1 MCACVRARVCVRV
14 RACACVRLCDAG
26 RKKQRGFRKRGSAS
40 NMFRELV
47 VVFGNDI
54 KNNRTAAA
62 DLTDLIEVNGG
73 KVQATVT
80 KKVTHLVFSSKTAS
94 VSSSD
99 ARVKSALKHEAHLVF
114 DTFFID
120 SAARKTV
127 LNEED
132 YKPDVSSSGKA
143 PGKRQRRADSED
155 SGEGSGSASEGE
167 DKGEQACKLM
177 SKQVRAPAR
186 ACANDCVLD
195 RAGDCV

>member
-1 MCACVRARVCVRV
+1 
-14 RACACVRLCDAG
+14 
-26 RKKQRGFRKRGSAS
+26 
-40 NMFRELV
+40 MFRELV
-47 VVFGNDI
+47 VVLGHDI

-99 ARVKSALKHEAHLVF
+99 ARVKSALKHGAHVVF

-127 LNEED
+127 LNEGD
-132 YKPDVSSSGKA
+132 YKPDVNSSGKA
-143 PGKRQRRADSED
+143 PGKRRRRADDED
-155 SGEGSGSASEGE
+155 SGEGSGSASEVE

-177 SKQVRAPAR
+177 SKQVRASAR
-186 ACANDCVLD
+186 ARVYDCVE
-195 RAGDCV
+195 DCAEVCM